1 MMNMTSWIRVMPT
14 GEQRFSID
22 VQLAVSGNDIP
33 SEEEFIRWAT
43 LVLQELD
50 EPGDVT
56 IRVVDEAEIAELNEN
71 YRHKPGPT
79 NVLSFPADIPDVIGS
94 KLLGDV
100 VIAAPVVVREAAEQ
114 HKPVKAHW
122 AHMVIHGILHL
133 AGYDHAQEQQA
144 AEMEAMESR
153 LLSSLGYADP
163 YSL

>member
-1 MMNMTSWIRVMPT
+1 VSSVP
-14 GEQRFSID
+14 SID

-33 SEEEFIRWAT
+33 SEEEFIHWAA
-43 LVLQELD
+43 LVLQDLD
-50 EPGDVT
+50 ETGDVT

-79 NVLSFPADIPDVIGS
+79 NVLSFPADIPDGIGAN
-94 KLLGDV
+94 LLVDV
-100 VIAAPVVVREAAEQ
+100 VIAAPVIIREAAEQ

-133 AGYDHAQEQQA
+133 AGYDHVHEPQA
-144 AEMEAMESR
+144 AEMEAMETR
-153 LLSSLGYADP
+153 LLNALGYADP

>member
-1 MMNMTSWIRVMPT
+1 VSS
-14 GEQRFSID
+14 GSSID
-22 VQLAVSGNDIP
+22 VQFAVSGDDMP
-33 SEEEFIRWAT
+33 SEEEFMRWAD

-50 EPGDVT
+50 ETGDVT
-56 IRVVDEAEIAELNEN
+56 IRVVDEAESAELNEN

-79 NVLSFPADIPDVIGS
+79 NVLSFPADIPDVIGAN
-94 KLLGDV
+94 LLGDV

-133 AGYDHAQEQQA
+133 AGYNHIQERR
-144 AEMEAMESR
+144 AEEMAAMESR
-153 LLSSLGYADP
+153 LLKELGYADP